1 MRTIFAEYNFYL
13 SESTLVFLWAWH
25 LCWVM
30 HLPTFSLQQV
40 CPVLQL
46 NPVPYFPLLYPEWG
60 FMDLFFC
67 FQKSTFTLLSGWWHM
82 GGIFLWSDYIF
93 TFICII
99 AFISGCAS
107 SYIGSD
113 RNMARRSCSR
123 SSDLTRF
130 CMVSATDST
139 TNTLL
144 RQEMEPTRSEKS
156 PYSVL
161 QIILFLTDHFL
172 QKMSALHMEL
182 FLLFL
187 LHFL

>member
-1 MRTIFAEYNFYL
+1 
-13 SESTLVFLWAWH
+13 
-25 LCWVM
+25 
-30 HLPTFSLQQV
+30 
-40 CPVLQL
+40 
-46 NPVPYFPLLYPEWG
+46 
-60 FMDLFFC
+60 
-67 FQKSTFTLLSGWWHM
+67 M

-99 AFISGCAS
+99 AFISGCDS

-139 TNTLL
+139 TKRNDYFIIVPFILSSGYSQSTNTLL